1 MSTPHSH
8 VWVNVYKQR
17 GAIAPNHPSKSP
29 RVEKNLVA
37 TLALVFADTLRRE
50 AVRDYGYAH
59 KHRAPIVAPVDGAE
73 SGDVY
78 LFIPL
83 WPCWEQETGRCGT
96 LMPKGSHLVGP

>member
-8 VWVNVYKQR
+8 LWVNIYKQR

-59 KHRAPIVAPVDGAE
+59 KHLAPIVAPVDGAE

-83 WPCWEQETGRCGT
+83 WPFWEQETGRCGT
-96 LMPKGSHLVGP
+96 LMPTGSHLVGP